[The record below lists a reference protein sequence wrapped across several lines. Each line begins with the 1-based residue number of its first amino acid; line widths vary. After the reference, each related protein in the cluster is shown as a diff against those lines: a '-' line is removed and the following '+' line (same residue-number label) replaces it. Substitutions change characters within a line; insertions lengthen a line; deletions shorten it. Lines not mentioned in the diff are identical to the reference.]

1 MPRTGRSPAMEWL
14 MSSIKSE
21 TCLEERNRMKT
32 LDRLLNLS
40 LFQLTYKSVRVIR
53 HATSVTFRPAR
64 PPAPDLKAGSPAPA
78 PARAEAPV
86 GWPKPQHRWMV

>member
-1 MPRTGRSPAMEWL
+1 
-14 MSSIKSE
+14 
-21 TCLEERNRMKT
+21 MKT

-64 PPAPDLKAGSPAPA
+64 PPAPDLKAESRTPPAA
-78 PARAEAPV
+78 KAPV